1 MSDSP
6 QTPSFAALDRVGFPS
21 FDPGTVWLVGAG
33 PGAPGLLTLLGY
45 HALTRADAVIYD
57 ALVGTEI
64 LQWVPQGALLEYAG
78 KRGGKP
84 SAHQSDISTRLVDL
98 ARAGKRVLRL
108 KGGDPFMFGRGGE
121 ECQTLAAA
129 GVPFRIVPGI
139 TAGIG
144 GVGYT
149 GIPVTHRDTNHSV
162 LFLTGHDSSGTVPA
176 GVDWAAVAT
185 AAPVLVMYMAVK
197 NLPAIA
203 EKLMDGGRTPDDA
216 VAVVSHAT
224 LPEQSVVDSTLGAV
238 GELAAAGA
246 LTTPAIV
253 VVGPTVSLR
262 ADVGRYVEQM
272 GIGDVG

>member
-1 MSDSP
+1 MCRD
-6 QTPSFAALDRVGFPS
+6 
-21 FDPGTVWLVGAG
+21 GA
-33 PGAPGLLTLLGY
+33 
-45 HALTRADAVIYD
+45 R
-57 ALVGTEI
+57 
-64 LQWVPQGALLEYAG
+64 LEFAG

-98 ARAGKRVLRL
+98 ARAGKRVLRVR
-108 KGGDPFMFGRGGE
+108 GGDPFRFGRGGE

-144 GVGYT
+144 GVGYV

-176 GVDWAAVAT
+176 GVNWQAVAT

-197 NLPAIA
+197 NLPDIA
-203 EKLMDGGRTPDDA
+203 NRLITGGRAPSDA
-216 VAVVSHAT
+216 VAIVSHAT
-224 LPEQSVVDSTLGAV
+224 LPEQKVVDSTLGEV
-238 GELAAAGA
+238 GALAASGT

-262 ADVGRYVEQM
+262 QDVGRYVERM
-272 GIGDVG
+272 GVGRVG